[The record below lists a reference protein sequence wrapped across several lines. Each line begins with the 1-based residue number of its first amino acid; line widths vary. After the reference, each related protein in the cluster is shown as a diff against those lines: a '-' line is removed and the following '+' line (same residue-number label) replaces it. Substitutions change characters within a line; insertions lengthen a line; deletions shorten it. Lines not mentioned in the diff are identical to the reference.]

1 MGLQEASQEHN
12 TWEGVERKPALS
24 FWLAE
29 DWYWSSAANLRPGSA
44 ATHLP
49 QNDVAG
55 NETATENVSKWCRC
69 CHLCHLCRY
78 QWLTAPRHRS
88 APWRKVLAT
97 VAKSKP
103 KTSWIPCTAILQM
116 WQHRILVWNEKLS
129 RNNSGTLGMDLPA
142 LWCILLHSLM
152 FFGPILISSR
162 YHSTLLLRFTS
173 FILSPGL

>member
-1 MGLQEASQEHN
+1 MYVYLYILVYLRRGGMKASAFFLTRGGLVLVVGCKSK
-12 TWEGVERKPALS
+12 TWERS
-24 FWLAE
+24 
-29 DWYWSSAANLRPGSA
+29 
-44 ATHLP
+44 THLP

-173 FILSPGL
+173 FTLSPGL